1 MKVSDLQ
8 VRAYP
13 KCHMKTKWKN
23 YRLAQNKDIAKFK
36 TSTYN

>member
-23 YRLAQNKDIAKFK
+23 YRPAQNKVHTTEKKHKFL
-36 TSTYN
+36 